1 MDKKLHLKDLLD
13 YPIMMLDRKSTTSE
27 FLHHLFQQHQLDLV
41 PEIELGSNALL
52 IDLARIG
59 LGVAFVPDY
68 CIPDDGELFPL
79 DIHEEL
85 PGRTLVIAH
94 NPQLP
99 LTKAAK
105 EFLNIL

>member
-1 MDKKLHLKDLLD
+1 MSTKMRRFSRREEELVVGMIQSISRNISLAESYGDEARDIGWSVFLSVYGK
-13 YPIMMLDRKSTTSE
+13 YPAW
-27 FLHHLFQQHQLDLV
+27 FLWTGAGGWARAYL
-41 PEIELGSNALL
+41 EIQ
-52 IDLARIG
+52 
-59 LGVAFVPDY
+59 
-68 CIPDDGELFPL
+68 
-79 DIHEEL
+79 EEL